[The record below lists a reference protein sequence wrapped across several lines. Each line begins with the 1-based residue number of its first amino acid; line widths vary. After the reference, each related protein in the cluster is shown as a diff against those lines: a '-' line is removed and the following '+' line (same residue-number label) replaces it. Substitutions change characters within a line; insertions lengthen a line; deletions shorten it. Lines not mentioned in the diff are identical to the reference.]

1 MPRSDAVMKFLDA
14 TLILFHVEGVADAFG
29 GTFTNW
35 CRLHNIPRSTAYRHR
50 ARIIAEHC
58 WTLRSRRPNTHPRAT
73 PFWVEV
79 EIVRARLL
87 LTFDNGADQI
97 AARLVRVALDQN
109 WAAEGWKIPSRATIN
124 NILKRLGLVVAAPK
138 KRPKSSY
145 KRFCYGRPRDC
156 YQIDATVVKL
166 ADGTPVVVFE
176 VLDDC
181 TRTLVA
187 SLAAAAE
194 TAAGAIAAI
203 TRAFEKFGVPAIVL
217 SDNGT
222 AFTSRR
228 TRGGISRFTRM
239 VTDTGAR
246 LIHSTPF
253 HPQTCGKVERHHR
266 TFKQWL
272 ADRPAAADL
281 VALQALCEE
290 YQLWY
295 NTQRWHSAVRKT
307 PRQAW
312 DSASALGGPTCLPVQ
327 RDASIHRL
335 TVSSNGVLTLGGCGI
350 SVGRV
355 RVGQQITV
363 LRNGDHATAYDCD
376 GDVIGHLTLDLSK
389 RYQGKFRDAA

>member
-1 MPRSDAVMKFLDA
+1 MKLLDA
-14 TLILFHVEGVADAFG
+14 TLILFHVEGVTDAFG
-29 GTFTNW
+29 GSFTKW
-35 CRLHNIPRSTAYRHR
+35 LRAHDIARSTGYRHR
-50 ARIIAEHC
+50 ARILAEHR
-58 WTLRSRRPNTHPRAT
+58 WIPRSRRPNTHPHAT

-79 EIVRARLL
+79 EIVRARLY

-97 AARLVRVALDQN
+97 AARLVQVALDQD
-109 WAAEGWKIPSRATIN
+109 WAAEGWKIPCRATIN
-124 NILKRLGLVVAAPK
+124 NILKRMGLVVPAPK

-145 KRFCYGRPRDC
+145 KRFCYARPRDC

-203 TRAFEKFGVPAIVL
+203 TRAFEMFGVPAIVL

-228 TRGGISRFTRM
+228 TKGGTSTFTRM
-239 VTDTGAR
+239 VTDATAR

-272 ADRPAAADL
+272 AEQPAATDL
-281 VALQALCEE
+281 VALQALCDE
-290 YQLWY
+290 YQFWY
-295 NTQRWHSAVRKT
+295 NTQRWHSAVRTT
-307 PRQAW
+307 PQQAW
-312 DSASALGGPTCLPVQ
+312 TSATELGGPASLPVQ
-327 RDASIHRL
+327 RDASVHRL
-335 TVSSNGVLTLGGCGI
+335 RVSSNGVLALGGCNI
-350 SVGRV
+350 SVGRI
-355 RVGQQITV
+355 RAGQQITV
-363 LRNGDHATAYDCD
+363 LRNGDHATAYDGD
-376 GDVIGHLTLDLSK
+376 GDAIGHLTLDLTK
-389 RYQGKFRDAA
+389 RYQGKLRDAA